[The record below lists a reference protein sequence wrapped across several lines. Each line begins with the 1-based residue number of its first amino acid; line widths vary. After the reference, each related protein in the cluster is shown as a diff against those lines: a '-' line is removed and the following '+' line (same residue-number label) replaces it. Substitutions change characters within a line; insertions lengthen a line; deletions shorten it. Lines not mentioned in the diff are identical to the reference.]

1 MSRAHRLHFA
11 SALARQ
17 HRSPSTF
24 PCASSYLP
32 SLLFVLQCSLSVSSS
47 YNSKIPKPDGMSAS
61 LPTCD
66 RTKHTKQQ
74 RFKSVSQP
82 SHSLSLDLSL
92 SGCISFNAVT
102 HSRKQLEYR
111 SDSREVYQTGALMWK
126 RGNRKRGHFF
136 YISLGGFS
144 TYFFFLKAL
153 GKRDFRSQLRQTQIT
168 DVLVNLL
175 HVNRL
180 NSPRIRGW
188 GLGKHILVS
197 ASCKGQKARC
207 K

>member
-24 PCASSYLP
+24 PRTSSYLP
-32 SLLFVLQCSLSVSSS
+32 SLLFILQCSLSVSSS
-47 YNSKIPKPDGMSAS
+47 CKSKIPKPSGMSAS

-74 RFKSVSQP
+74 RLKSVSQP
-82 SHSLSLDLSL
+82 SHSLSLSL

-136 YISLGGFS
+136 YISLEGFS
-144 TYFFFLKAL
+144 TFFFFFLKHWEKEISDL
-153 GKRDFRSQLRQTQIT
+153 SWDRHK
-168 DVLVNLL
+168 
-175 HVNRL
+175 
-180 NSPRIRGW
+180 
-188 GLGKHILVS
+188 
-197 ASCKGQKARC
+197 
-207 K
+207 

>member
-82 SHSLSLDLSL
+82 SHSLSLALSL

-111 SDSREVYQTGALMWK
+111 SDSREVYQTEALLWK
-126 RGNRKRGHFF
+126 RGNRKRGHF
-136 YISLGGFS
+136 SLYLIGRIFHL
-144 TYFFFLKAL
+144 FFFFKST
-153 GKRDFRSQLRQTQIT
+153 GKKRFQISAET
-168 DVLVNLL
+168 DTN
-175 HVNRL
+175 N
-180 NSPRIRGW
+180 
-188 GLGKHILVS
+188 
-197 ASCKGQKARC
+197 
-207 K
+207 